1 MSEDKKTGIIA
12 EFREF
17 IARGNVMD
25 MAVGI
30 AVGAAFTAIATSL
43 VQNIIM
49 PPLNLVLSGAD
60 FSGLYVIIDDPSDS
74 APYLNAEAAKAAG
87 ATLIEYGLFLQSIVS
102 FLVIALAVFLLVRS
116 VNRIKRKREEEVDPT
131 PSDPRDRECPFC
143 AMTIPRK
150 AKRCPECTSHLD
162 APPAT

>member
-1 MSEDKKTGIIA
+1 MSEDKKPGIIA

-17 IARGNVMD
+17 IARGSVMD

-30 AVGAAFTAIATSL
+30 AVGAAFAAIATSL
-43 VQNIIM
+43 VQYIIM
-49 PPLNLVLSGAD
+49 PPVNLALSGAD
-60 FSGLYVIIDDPSDS
+60 FSGLYVTIDDPGDG
-74 APYLNAEAAKAAG
+74 APYVSAEAAKAAG

-102 FLVIALAVFLLVRS
+102 FLVIALAVFLLVRG

-131 PSDPRDRECPFC
+131 PADPRDRECPFC

-150 AKRCPECTSHLD
+150 AKRCPECTSHLETESTD
-162 APPAT
+162 

>member
-1 MSEDKKTGIIA
+1 MSEDKKPGIIA

-17 IARGNVMD
+17 IARGSVMD

-30 AVGAAFTAIATSL
+30 AVGAAFAAIATSL
-43 VQNIIM
+43 VQHIIM
-49 PPLNLVLSGAD
+49 PPLNLALSGAD
-60 FSGLYVIIDDPSDS
+60 FSGLYVILDDPGDG

-102 FLVIALAVFLLVRS
+102 FLVIALAVFLLVRG

-131 PSDPRDRECPFC
+131 PADPRDRECPFC

-150 AKRCPECTSHLD
+150 AKRCPECTSHLETESTD
-162 APPAT
+162 